1 MIKFIGK
8 VYKGNMLRKYKKIP
22 SSIQNIVT
30 IYLNENKFTC
40 FWETLEKRSPK
51 LATGT
56 QIAVH
61 GSITHKVK
69 RRPKLWNFYN
79 ARCCQTCYNDNFT
92 VLLIF
97 PQCYKIAKQTS
108 ESICLLF
115 NVSNSSFFPIFQL
128 ISFLQHFLSVSSQW
142 LFSLPLVVQAQQLVP
157 P

>member
-92 VLLIF
+92 VHCTTHLSSVLQNSKTNIWVNLSSV
-97 PQCYKIAKQTS
+97 QCFK
-108 ESICLLF
+108 
-115 NVSNSSFFPIFQL
+115 
-128 ISFLQHFLSVSSQW
+128 
-142 LFSLPLVVQAQQLVP
+142 
-157 P
+157 